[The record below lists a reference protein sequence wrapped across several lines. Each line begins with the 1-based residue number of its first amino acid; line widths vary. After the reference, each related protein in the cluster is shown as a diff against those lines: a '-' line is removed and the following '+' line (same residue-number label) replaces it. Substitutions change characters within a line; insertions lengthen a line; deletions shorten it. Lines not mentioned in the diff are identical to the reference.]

1 MKKVKISPNANV
13 VSVETLRTKFE
24 RLAANIGENGLTPNF
39 QYIIIANSYGVKAG
53 INPQTNKPLEYPII
67 KAVKIGT
74 KSNKISGLSDL
85 SLNSLK
91 RTINIEDSTS
101 DVIDFSSILSNSAE
115 LNSLQILESLPS
127 EKMFAIVPNGT
138 VVSTTNFDSTARPRS
153 IYKVIEI
160 TDEAVIENVIN
171 TAITAGLIE
180 LEEPEKAE
188 KAEKPKK

>member
-1 MKKVKISPNANV
+1 MKKVRISPTANV
-13 VSVETLRTKFE
+13 VTIETLKAKFE
-24 RLAANIGENGLTPNF
+24 RLGQSIGENGLTPNF

-74 KSNKISGLSDL
+74 KSNKVSGLSDL
-85 SLNSLK
+85 SINSLK

-101 DVIDFSSILSNSAE
+101 DVIDFSSILTNSAE

-138 VVSTTNFDSTARPRS
+138 VVSTTNFDSTSRPRS
-153 IYKVIEI
+153 VYKVIEL
-160 TDEAVIENVIN
+160 TDMAVIENVIN

-180 LEEPEKAE
+180 EETPETAT
-188 KAEKPKK
+188 KPKK

>member
-24 RLAANIGENGLTPNF
+24 RLAANVGDNGLTPNF
-39 QYIIIANSYGVKAG
+39 QYIIIANAYGVKSG
-53 INPQTNKPLEYPII
+53 INPQTNKPIEYPII

-85 SLNSLK
+85 SINSLK

-101 DVIDFSSILSNSAE
+101 DVIDFSSILTNSAE

-138 VVSTTNFDSTARPRS
+138 VVSTTNFDSTSRPRS
-153 IYKVIEI
+153 VYKVIEL
-160 TDEAVIENVIN
+160 TDMAVIENVIN

-180 LEEPEKAE
+180 EETPETAT
-188 KAEKPKK
+188 KPKK

>member
-1 MKKVKISPNANV
+1 MKKFKISPNANV

-24 RLAANIGENGLTPNF
+24 RLAANIGDNGLTPNF
-39 QYIIIANSYGVKAG
+39 QYIIIANAYGVKSG

-74 KSNKISGLSDL
+74 KSNKVSGLSDL
-85 SLNSLK
+85 SINSLK

-138 VVSTTNFDSTARPRS
+138 VVSTTNFDSTSRPRS
-153 IYKVIEI
+153 VYKVIEI
-160 TDEAVIENVIN
+160 TDETTINNVLE
-171 TAITAGLIE
+171 TAKTAGIIDI
-180 LEEPEKAE
+180 EEPEA
-188 KAEKPKK
+188 ATTKPKK

>member
-1 MKKVKISPNANV
+1 MKKVKISPTANV

-24 RLAANIGENGLTPNF
+24 RLAANIGDNGLTPNF
-39 QYIIIANSYGVKAG
+39 QYIIIANAYGVKSG
-53 INPQTNKPLEYPII
+53 INPQTNKPIEYPII

-85 SLNSLK
+85 SINSLK

-101 DVIDFSSILSNSAE
+101 DVIDFSSILTNSAE

-138 VVSTTNFDSTARPRS
+138 VVSTTNFDSTSRPRS
-153 IYKVIEI
+153 VYKVIEL
-160 TDEAVIENVIN
+160 TDMAVIENVIN

-180 LEEPEKAE
+180 EETPETAT
-188 KAEKPKK
+188 KPKK

>member
-24 RLAANIGENGLTPNF
+24 RLAANIGDNGLTPNF
-39 QYIIIANSYGVKAG
+39 QYIIIANAYGVKAG

-85 SLNSLK
+85 SINSLK

-138 VVSTTNFDSTARPRS
+138 VVSTTNFDSTSRPRS
-153 IYKVIEI
+153 VYKVIEL
-160 TDEAVIENVIN
+160 TDMAVIENVIN
-171 TAITAGLIE
+171 TAISAGLIE
-180 LEEPEKAE
+180 EETPETAT
-188 KAEKPKK
+188 KPKK